1 MIKSTCNFCKSSK
14 LDFVHESIK
23 SKINLKINIC
33 QKCGLV
39 QSEYDD
45 VKYENNNIKS
55 LNKSFTNLDCDAS
68 YSDVRVGK
76 QQMINYFFD
85 MKKSINLKLPK
96 TAKVL
101 DLKSARGHFAIRC
114 LKEFDLESMD
124 CVEDDEYLLDTY
136 KDNVQIKL
144 YKIKYHEIPEKT
156 YDLIYSCH
164 SLEHYKNPSKYLNF
178 VHERLDINGLFYLD
192 VPNIENINHENNLDE
207 FFYDKHLFYYDFK
220 TLVQYISNI
229 GFDLIY
235 SFKNN
240 QNISL
245 LFKKTNSYKLY
256 PITNQYD
263 ENSKLIVNYKNNLT
277 RNRNILKEKVKNINE
292 IFSNGNNS
300 IIGCGRVLDAFIKY
314 GELNLNNFNYL
325 IDDYLY
331 EVTDTLYN
339 KTLYSRDIL
348 NGIKFDNILVLV
360 KHPNPIMLKELNAT
374 SMVSL
379 DQLLK

>member
-1 MIKSTCNFCKSSK
+1 
-14 LDFVHESIK
+14 
-23 SKINLKINIC
+23 
-33 QKCGLV
+33 
-39 QSEYDD
+39 
-45 VKYENNNIKS
+45 
-55 LNKSFTNLDCDAS
+55 
-68 YSDVRVGK
+68 
-76 QQMINYFFD
+76 
-85 MKKSINLKLPK
+85 
-96 TAKVL
+96 
-101 DLKSARGHFAIRC
+101 
-114 LKEFDLESMD
+114 
-124 CVEDDEYLLDTY
+124 
-136 KDNVQIKL
+136 
-144 YKIKYHEIPEKT
+144 
-156 YDLIYSCH
+156 
-164 SLEHYKNPSKYLNF
+164 
-178 VHERLDINGLFYLD
+178 LD
-192 VPNIENINHENNLDE
+192 VPNIENINHENNIDE

-374 SMVSL
+374 SIVSL

>member
-1 MIKSTCNFCKSSK
+1 M
-14 LDFVHESIK
+14 
-23 SKINLKINIC
+23 
-33 QKCGLV
+33 
-39 QSEYDD
+39 
-45 VKYENNNIKS
+45 
-55 LNKSFTNLDCDAS
+55 
-68 YSDVRVGK
+68 
-76 QQMINYFFD
+76 
-85 MKKSINLKLPK
+85 
-96 TAKVL
+96 
-101 DLKSARGHFAIRC
+101 
-114 LKEFDLESMD
+114 
-124 CVEDDEYLLDTY
+124 
-136 KDNVQIKL
+136 
-144 YKIKYHEIPEKT
+144 
-156 YDLIYSCH
+156 
-164 SLEHYKNPSKYLNF
+164 
-178 VHERLDINGLFYLD
+178 
-192 VPNIENINHENNLDE
+192 
-207 FFYDKHLFYYDFK
+207 
-220 TLVQYISNI
+220 QYISNI

-235 SFKNN
+235 SFTNN

-374 SMVSL
+374 SIVSL